1 MISQSNTPGMPAIP
15 GTKTEIKSMQL
26 VLDKHNISYTAMEDQ
41 EATLEAVLVGLKS
54 NASVHLAC
62 HAIQD
67 TREPLRSGFY
77 LHDGRLELAEI
88 MKKPLPRAQLAFL
101 SACQTSAGDESL
113 SEEAVH
119 LAAGMLAAGYRG
131 VVATM
136 WSIQDKYGPIVAK
149 DFYDS
154 LLSGALGEEGEDA
167 GRGDDG
173 LDSTGGA
180 RSLHFATKRLR
191 NSLGTSEA
199 SFLAWVP
206 YVHIGF

>member
-1 MISQSNTPGMPAIP
+1 MPKIP
-15 GTKTEIKSMQL
+15 ATKTEIKSVQL
-26 VLDKHNISYTAMEDQ
+26 VLDKYKISYTAIED
-41 EATLEAVLVGLKS
+41 EGATLEAVLNGLKS

-67 TREPLRSGFY
+67 TSEPLRSGFY

-88 MKKPLPRAQLAFL
+88 MKKSLPKAQLAFL
-101 SACQTSAGDESL
+101 STCQTSTGNERL

-136 WSIQDKYGPIVAK
+136 WSIQDKYGPVVAK

-154 LLSGALGEEGEDA
+154 LLSGALGKEGEDA
-167 GRGDDG
+167 GRDG

-180 RSLHFATKRLR
+180 HSLHVAIKHLR
-191 NSLGTSEA
+191 DSLGTSEV

-206 YVHIGF
+206 YVYIGF

>member
-1 MISQSNTPGMPAIP
+1 MISQSNTPDMPAIP
-15 GTKTEIKSMQL
+15 ATKTEIKSVQL
-26 VLDKHNISYTAMEDQ
+26 LLDKHKISYIAMEDE
-41 EATLEAVLVGLKS
+41 EATLAAVLVGLKS

-88 MKKPLPRAQLAFL
+88 MKKPLQRAQLAFL
-101 SACQTSAGDESL
+101 SACQTSAGNERL

-136 WSIQDKYGPIVAK
+136 WSIQDKYGPVVAK

-154 LLSGALGEEGEDA
+154 LMSGGLGEKD
-167 GRGDDG
+167 GDGGHGDNSI
-173 LDSTGGA
+173 DSTGSA
-180 RSLHFATKRLR
+180 RSLHFATTRLR
-191 NSLGTSEA
+191 DSLGTSEA

>member
-1 MISQSNTPGMPAIP
+1 MISQSNTPDMPAIP
-15 GTKTEIKSMQL
+15 GTKTEMKSMQL
-26 VLDKHNISYTAMEDQ
+26 VLDKHKISYTAMEDK

-54 NASVHLAC
+54 NASVHLAY

-88 MKKPLPRAQLAFL
+88 MKKPLPRAQSAFL
-101 SACQTSAGDESL
+101 SACQTSAGNESL

-119 LAAGMLAAGYRG
+119 LAAGMLAAGYQG

-136 WSIQDKYGPIVAK
+136 WSIWDNYGPVVVK
-149 DFYDS
+149 YFYDS
-154 LLSGALGEEGEDA
+154 LLSGALGEEGEDV
-167 GRGDDG
+167 GHGDDG
-173 LDSTGGA
+173 LDNTGGA

-191 NSLGTSEA
+191 KSLGTSEA

-206 YVHIGF
+206 YVHVGF

>member
-1 MISQSNTPGMPAIP
+1 MISQSNTPDMPAIP
-15 GTKTEIKSMQL
+15 GTKTEIKAMQL
-26 VLDKHNISYTAMEDQ
+26 VLDKHQISYTTMEDQ
-41 EATLEAVLVGLKS
+41 EATLEAVLAGLKS

-88 MKKPLPRAQLAFL
+88 MKTPLPRAQLAFL

-119 LAAGMLAAGYRG
+119 LAAGMLTAGYRG

-136 WSIQDKYGPIVAK
+136 WSIQDKYGPVVAK

-154 LLSGALGEEGEDA
+154 LLSGELGEGAEDA
-167 GRGDDG
+167 GRDDDG
-173 LDSTGGA
+173 FDSTGGA

-191 NSLGTSEA
+191 NLLGTSEA